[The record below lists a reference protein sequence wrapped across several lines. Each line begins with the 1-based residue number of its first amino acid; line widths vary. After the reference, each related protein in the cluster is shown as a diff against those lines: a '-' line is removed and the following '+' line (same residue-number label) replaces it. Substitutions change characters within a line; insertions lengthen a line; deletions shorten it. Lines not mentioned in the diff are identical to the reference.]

1 MMSIRSDLT
10 LREILSAGKDTR
22 VIPVSTDDRLVIGIV
37 PKSEK
42 KVKTKEIN
50 LQSCPASVVTNEIL
64 LAGQKLVSFCLIHLF
79 FLHQKIKLWLSNLCY
94 QLDYGDEYSLASV
107 FCFSIIL
114 EV

>member
-42 KVKTKEIN
+42 KVKRLIFR
-50 LQSCPASVVTNEIL
+50 VVL
-64 LAGQKLVSFCLIHLF
+64 LV
-79 FLHQKIKLWLSNLCY
+79 
-94 QLDYGDEYSLASV
+94 
-107 FCFSIIL
+107 
-114 EV
+114 

>member
-79 FLHQKIKLWLSNLCY
+79 FCIRRLNYGFQICVINLIMVMNIHWL
-94 QLDYGDEYSLASV
+94 QFFV
-107 FCFSIIL
+107 FPL
-114 EV
+114 Y